1 MWAPVSRPT
10 LTGRNPGRL
19 GVVSVLDAGDQLAA
33 VLQRVPAH
41 EGRLASA
48 ALRSVKTAAGE
59 AELRQSAAPPQS
71 RCGPPRGSLRPPTG
85 VVGPGHTAASSRQ
98 GARAVLP
105 RDSRFPA
112 KSHETGARA
121 TPTPPRG
128 REAGAHLAPHSGLL
142 LEEMLDSEAQRRR
155 GVAFLTG
162 PPPGSCSLL
171 TPPKPLVR
179 PARDAGAELCRH
191 GRQF

>member
-71 RCGPPRGSLRPPTG
+71 RCGPPGAVCAHQPGLW
-85 VVGPGHTAASSRQ
+85 GPGTR
-98 GARAVLP
+98 P
-105 RDSRFPA
+105 
-112 KSHETGARA
+112 
-121 TPTPPRG
+121 
-128 REAGAHLAPHSGLL
+128 
-142 LEEMLDSEAQRRR
+142 
-155 GVAFLTG
+155 
-162 PPPGSCSLL
+162 PPPGRGPGRCSLVIPGFQL
-171 TPPKPLVR
+171 NPTRQVHVPHPRHPGGARPGPTWRRTAGCCWRRCWTPRRSGAAAWLSSRGRR
-179 PARDAGAELCRH
+179 PAPAHSSRPQSH
-191 GRQF
+191 W